1 MKPFPF
7 IAVSLIALAACTDS
21 SLEGPDAGRR
31 SIRFNVSAPS
41 SGVES
46 RGGSSLRAVG
56 AALTVKG
63 SDSPLYLIPEVR
75 NGVGFMDKGSRSE
88 RVTSSSIEDFGVYA
102 SISVSGAP
110 YMENVEVTREN
121 DWTPEREYLW
131 PGKGSLRFVAYSPY
145 GVTRA
150 GADGKRF
157 VDFTTPASVADQT
170 SLLWASPIEASASPC
185 ALTFHNA
192 LTAVRFA
199 AGAELAPCTVK
210 SIRIYGVP
218 SSGSLDIESGEWSDV
233 TSPESFAIEPDVTI
247 EAAPGSKYVAE
258 GTPLM
263 ADDETF
269 LLIPGVLPVDARIEM
284 TISANGVDSELSA
297 SIGATEWI
305 AGTTVTYRL
314 SANPSTSG
322 LTLDVIGK
330 LETQYPGQTVPFLVR
345 SALVG
350 DDGDSIAVSWKAE
363 FLDADDNVLDGMP
376 DWMLRFPTQGMG
388 HDDLTASTRMQD
400 LTFIK
405 LSPESQILQNTP
417 SINRTSGHSPYN
429 LANRTG
435 AAADENTANCYI
447 INAPGDYSFPL
458 VYGNALKDGADN
470 KSAYTSTSHSA
481 LAMKTFCN
489 HLGNA
494 ITSPYIYENS
504 GCKPSDAYLVWEGRL
519 DLIRNVALSADG
531 KRITF
536 TVPEKSIRQGNAM
549 IALRDTD
556 GNIMWSWNIWVTDYR
571 PETETV
577 AYTSGSKTYTYYTR
591 NIGRIMGGDITKF
604 PRCEIK
610 VRFTQTDVPDGLE
623 PLSVTVP
630 FTQTGIT
637 IETSDCYNFYQ
648 WGRKDPIKSSLKEW
662 FDAGHYEIKSIKTA
676 QLPSIGSG
684 ENYMPF
690 FIKNPDI
697 FYKADHS
704 QKFTYSNLW
713 NSTLSSADNVKT
725 IYDPSPV
732 GAKVPLGNGL
742 LAIARDASVVK
753 TFGAATSGIGSM
765 GLYLDFSSGDRMFLP
780 ELGYR
785 SGGTG
790 NDAQGIGSIGT
801 LWLAQTTGSASSA
814 KVEARCVVIRESDM
828 QQNTNPRTH
837 GFAIRPI
844 LE

>member
-1 MKPFPF
+1 MKSLPF
-7 IAVSLIALAACTDS
+7 IAASLLVITSCSDP
-21 SLEGPDAGRR
+21 SLEGPELGGRT
-31 SIRFNVSAPS
+31 IRFDVSAPS

-46 RGGSSLRAVG
+46 RGGSTLRAVG
-56 AALTVKG
+56 SALTVKG
-63 SDSPLYLIPEVR
+63 GDSPLFLIPEVR
-75 NGVGFMDKGSRSE
+75 NGVDFGENRSRSE
-88 RVTSSSIEDFGVYA
+88 RVTTASIENFGVYA
-102 SISVSGAP
+102 TISESGAP
-110 YMENVEVTREN
+110 YMDNVEVSREN
-121 DWTPEREYLW
+121 DWTPVREYLW
-131 PGKGSLRFVAYSPY
+131 PGSGSLRFAAYSPY
-145 GVTRA
+145 GETRA
-150 GADGKRF
+150 DADGKRF
-157 VDFTTPASVADQT
+157 MDYTTPASVADQT
-170 SLLWASPIEASASPC
+170 SLLWASPVEASASPC

-192 LTAVRFA
+192 LTAVRFV
-199 AGAELAPCTVK
+199 AGNELTPCVVK
-210 SIRIYGVP
+210 SIRICGVP
-218 SSGSLDIESGEWSDV
+218 SAGSLDIESGEWSDV
-233 TSPESFAIEPDVTI
+233 ASPASFAIEPDVTL
-247 EAAPGSKYVAE
+247 AAASGSDYVAE

-269 LLIPGVLPVDARIEM
+269 LLIPGVLPADARIDM
-284 TISANGVDSELSA
+284 TLSVNGVDSELSA

-314 SANPSTSG
+314 SANPTSSG

-330 LETQYPGQTVPFLVR
+330 LETEYPGQTVPFLVR

-350 DDGDSIAVSWKAE
+350 ADGDSVAVSWKAE
-363 FLDADDNVLDGMP
+363 FLDKDGNVLDGMP
-376 DWMLRFPTQGMG
+376 DWMLRFPAEGKG

-405 LSPESQILQNTP
+405 LSPESQILQNTH
-417 SINRTSGHSPYN
+417 SINQTSGQSPYN

-435 AAADENTANCYI
+435 ASADENTANCYI

-458 VYGNALKDGADN
+458 VYGNAIKNGADN
-470 KSAYTSTSHSA
+470 KPAYTSTSHSA

-504 GCKPSDAYLVWEGRL
+504 GCKPIDALLVWEGRL

-549 IALRDTD
+549 IAVRDSD

-591 NIGRIMGGDITKF
+591 NIGRIMGGDITEF

-610 VRFTQTDVPDGLE
+610 VRFTQTDVPDGME

-637 IETSDCYNFYQ
+637 IETSDYYNFYQ

-662 FDAGHYEIKSIKTA
+662 FDADHYEIKSIKTA

-684 ENYMPF
+684 ENYMPV

-697 FYKADHS
+697 FYQADHS

-713 NSTLSSADNVKT
+713 NSTLSSTDNVKT

-742 LAIARDASVVK
+742 LAIIRDTSVGK
-753 TFGAATSGIGSM
+753 TFGAATSGNGSM
-765 GLYLDFSSGDRMFLP
+765 GLYLDFPSGNRMFLP

-785 SGGTG
+785 SGETG

-801 LWLAQTTGSASSA
+801 LWLAQTTGSSTSS
-814 KVEARCVVIRESDM
+814 KVEARCVVIREAVM

-837 GFAIRPI
+837 GFAVRPL